1 MEMFQLVD
9 SDGNP
14 SDSASRAA
22 CHGDPRLAHLVV
34 HVHLFDA
41 GGRLYLQKRA
51 PSKDTHPGAWD
62 SSVGGHVVA
71 GERIA
76 DAVLRE
82 AREELGVDAAA
93 ARFLFSYR
101 YSGSSETEVAH
112 VYSLKWRGEIHPD
125 PAEIEEGRF
134 FHMREIDA
142 LRGTGALT
150 PMFEHELPM
159 LKARTEPRP

>member
-9 SDGNP
+9 EDGTP
-14 SDSASRAA
+14 TGSAERAA

-62 SSVGGHVVA
+62 TSVGGHVIA
-71 GERIA
+71 GESVAEALR
-76 DAVLRE
+76 RE

-93 ARFLFSYR
+93 ARFLFNYR
-101 YSGSSETEVAH
+101 YSGSFETEVAH
-112 VYSLKWRGEIHPD
+112 VYALEWRGEIHPD
-125 PAEIEEGRF
+125 PSEIAEGRF
-134 FHMREIDA
+134 FDMREIDA

-159 LKARTEPRP
+159 LKAHREPRP